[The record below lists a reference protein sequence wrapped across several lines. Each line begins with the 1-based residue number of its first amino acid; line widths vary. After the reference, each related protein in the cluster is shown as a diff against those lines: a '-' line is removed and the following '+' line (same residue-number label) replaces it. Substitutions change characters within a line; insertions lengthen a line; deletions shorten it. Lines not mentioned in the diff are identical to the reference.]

1 MEPLES
7 VEEIIEDDNDDDYYD
22 ELEPEEFDLAKKK
35 LKTQKLL
42 YIFMLGLLS
51 FGTCILIVYQYQNN
65 TFY

>member
-7 VEEIIEDDNDDDYYD
+7 VEEIIEDDNDDYYD

>member
-1 MEPLES
+1 MEHLES
-7 VEEIIEDDNDDDYYD
+7 VEEIIEDDNDDYYD

>member
-1 MEPLES
+1 MERHES
-7 VEEIIEDDNDDDYYD
+7 VEEIIEDGDDDDDYYD

-51 FGTCILIVYQYQNN
+51 FGTCILIVY
-65 TFY
+65 

>member
-1 MEPLES
+1 MERHES
-7 VEEIIEDDNDDDYYD
+7 VEEIIEDGDYDDDYYD

-51 FGTCILIVYQYQNN
+51 FGTCILIVY
-65 TFY
+65 